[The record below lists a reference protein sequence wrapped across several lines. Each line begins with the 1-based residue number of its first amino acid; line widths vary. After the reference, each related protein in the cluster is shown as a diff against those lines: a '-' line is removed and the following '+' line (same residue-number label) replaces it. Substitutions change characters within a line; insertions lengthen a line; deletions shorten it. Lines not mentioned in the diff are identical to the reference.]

1 MQYLFLGLALVLLFI
16 FGLKFV
22 VNASPAN
29 MASTMRNI
37 GGSTALMAALFLA
50 ATGRFPLAI
59 PLGFVAYSLLRGN
72 FSPFSGGFG
81 PFPGNASKRAGQNSR
96 VRTRTIEM
104 ELDHDTGDMEGR
116 VIRGRFSPQM
126 LSAMDQGN
134 LIELWSD
141 CQAGDSQAA
150 QLLEA
155 YLDRRFT
162 DWRERA
168 GAQPKGSDEP
178 RGGPEGPMNVD
189 EAYEI
194 LGLQRGASSA
204 DIGRAHRR
212 LMKKMHP
219 DQGGSTYLAA
229 KINEAKDLLLG

>member
-1 MQYLFLGLALVLLFI
+1 MQYILLGLALLLLVLL
-16 FGLKFV
+16 GLRTFA
-22 VNASPAN
+22 NASPAN
-29 MASTMRNI
+29 MAQTMRNI
-37 GGSTALMAALFLA
+37 GGSAALMAALFLA

-59 PLGFVAYSLLRGN
+59 PLGFVAFSLLRGN
-72 FSPFSGGFG
+72 FPSFPGGFG
-81 PFPGNASKRAGQNSR
+81 SFPGNANKRAGQNSR

-116 VIRGRFSPQM
+116 VIKGRFSPQM
-126 LSAMDQGN
+126 LSSMGQRD
-134 LIELWSD
+134 LIGLWAD
-141 CQAGDSQAA
+141 CQVADNQAA

-155 YLDRRFT
+155 YLDRRFS

-168 GAQPKGSDEP
+168 GAQPKGSGES
-178 RGGPEGPMNVD
+178 RGGPEGPMSVD

-194 LGLQRGASSA
+194 LGLQQGASST
-204 DIGRAHRR
+204 DIRRAHRR

-229 KINEAKDLLLG
+229 KINEAKDLLMG